1 MKIHREGEDIMTIY
15 EMQPDE
21 VILYEGNVSCP
32 KYKGNLQV
40 VLTSQKV
47 VFEKEKGL
55 FKKEHELVGI
65 IPLESVKLYND
76 AVQIKQKGSV
86 VEMQTVGENLMWGL
100 PRILTVSP
108 RSSMWTTLSTRPAPA
123 TICCFSRQIRPTPF
137 KRLSANIRKRSW
149 AAVRTGHLSSASF
162 GNS

>member
-1 MKIHREGEDIMTIY
+1 MTIY

-86 VEMQTVGENLMWGL
+86 VEMQTVGENLMIAFPDML
-100 PRILTVSP
+100 EAR
-108 RSSMWTTLSTRPAPA
+108 
-123 TICCFSRQIRPTPF
+123 
-137 KRLSANIRKRSW
+137 NIK
-149 AAVRTGHLSSASF
+149 F
-162 GNS
+162 

>member
-1 MKIHREGEDIMTIY
+1 MTIY

-55 FKKEHELVGI
+55 FKKEHELVGF

-86 VEMQTVGENLMWGL
+86 VEMQTVGENLMIAFPDMLEARKFTVKVINTITGTTVAKRGSNMIKNAFAL
-100 PRILTVSP
+100 ADDALGVDTRGTIKDILEHGVKGIV
-108 RSSMWTTLSTRPAPA
+108 LNG
-123 TICCFSRQIRPTPF
+123 IV
-137 KRLSANIRKRSW
+137 KNNKE
-149 AAVRTGHLSSASF
+149 
-162 GNS
+162 